1 MFTLTPSRTL
11 LDELFRDCERPL
23 QTSSSFRP
31 SVDVFQMEDGFQLR
45 AELPGVSKDSVQ
57 VELKDQTL
65 TIAGEKVNSTGNST
79 GYRYNEIQYGKFQR
93 RFHLAESIDRDRLE
107 AKFENGLL
115 DIRLY
120 LRPEHG
126 PRQIHV
132 A

>member
-1 MFTLTPSRTL
+1 MFTLTPARSL
-11 LDELFRDCERPL
+11 LDELFREFEPSAP
-23 QTSSSFRP
+23 TPASFRP
-31 SVDVFQMEDGFQLR
+31 SVDVLQVEDGFQLR
-45 AELPGVSKDSVQ
+45 AELPGVSKESVQ

-65 TIAGEKVNSTGNST
+65 SIAGEKVAPSVSTP
-79 GYRYNEIQYGKFQR
+79 GYRYSEIHYGKFQR

-107 AKFENGLL
+107 AKFENGVL

-126 PRQIHV
+126 PRQIQV

>member
-1 MFTLTPSRTL
+1 MFTLTPARSL
-11 LDELFRDCERPL
+11 LDELFREFEPAAPT
-23 QTSSSFRP
+23 QVSFRP
-31 SVDVFQMEDGFQLR
+31 SVDVIQVEDGFQLR

-65 TIAGEKVNSTGNST
+65 SIAGEKSAPSPNTP
-79 GYRYNEIQYGKFQR
+79 GYRYSEIHYGKFQR

-107 AKFENGLL
+107 AKFENGIL

-126 PRQIHV
+126 ARQIQV
-132 A
+132 T

>member
-1 MFTLTPSRTL
+1 MFTLTPSRSM

-23 QTSSSFRP
+23 QSPANFRP
-31 SVDVFQMEDGFQLR
+31 SVDVIQLDDGFQLR

-65 TIAGEKVNSTGNST
+65 TIAGEKLNSAGNPS

-93 RFHLAESIDRDRLE
+93 RFHLAESIDREKLE
-107 AKFENGLL
+107 AKFDNGVL

-126 PRQIHV
+126 PRQIHI